1 MKIKGYIIA
10 AALLIAFVYFVY
22 FMKFSVLLGY
32 PVSDDPA
39 AWGQIGDY
47 AGGILNPFLSFI
59 SIVLL
64 IKSLSLQHQANND
77 LRREVKNNE
86 KTEKLRS
93 FEILFFNLLEAQK
106 KLFDTFKVN
115 ISRADG
121 EIEQLTGAKAVIAIE
136 EEIEAKR
143 SAGMNDQ
150 QIAEYLDEL
159 DEHDQVFGLS
169 RSFYILAVVVADK
182 LSDSEGFS
190 ISDRTAHYRTLVN
203 FTDFSQLRLIMMCV
217 QFMDYESAKYLRS
230 SYEFTNVIGDLGL
243 SYEMY

>member
-10 AALLIAFVYFVY
+10 AALLIVFVYIIY
-22 FMKFSVLLGY
+22 FLKFAVLLGY
-32 PVSDDPA
+32 SVSDDPA

-47 AGGILNPFLSFI
+47 AGGILNPLLSFI

-64 IKSLSLQHQANND
+64 IKSLSLQHQANSD

-106 KLFDTFKVN
+106 TLFDTFKVN
-115 ISRADG
+115 VPRASG
-121 EIEQLTGAKAVIAIE
+121 EAEQLTGAKAVIAIE

-143 SAGMNDQ
+143 SSGANDQ
-150 QIAEYLDEL
+150 QITDYLDGL
-159 DEHDQVFGLS
+159 DEYDQVFGIS
-169 RSFYILAVVVADK
+169 RSFYILAMVINDK
-182 LSDSEGFS
+182 LNDSEGFS
-190 ISDRTAHYRTLVN
+190 SSDRIAHYKTLIN

-230 SYEFTNVIGDLGL
+230 TYEFTNVVGDLGL